1 MTSSVFILK
10 AALLARSASPYRPES
25 PLPAK
30 QKNLKNSQIFLRP
43 GKILHIKYTEKQI
56 EKFKEMFRNGIL
68 EQLEES
74 ERVEIIDNIIEI
86 DEATILASCNI
97 STEELVD
104 IADTMNE
111 LSALAETATKEYN
124 MRYPEPVGKPK
135 IPNYK
140 QALIGLLGLRAWATK
155 EDIVTELRELL

>member
-1 MTSSVFILK
+1 M
-10 AALLARSASPYRPES
+10 
-25 PLPAK
+25 
-30 QKNLKNSQIFLRP
+30 
-43 GKILHIKYTEKQI
+43 KYTEKQI

-68 EQLEES
+68 EQLEEY

-86 DEATILASCNI
+86 DEATILAGCNI
-97 STEELVD
+97 SIEELVD

-111 LSALAETATKEYN
+111 LSVLAETATNEYN
-124 MRYPEPVGKPK
+124 RRYPEPIGKPK

-155 EDIVTELRELL
+155 EDIVAELSGLL